1 MASHTCRGKLPRLL
15 FRATAATVMSLRILR
30 FHRFQA
36 LHGNSISILRL
47 SLSRTRL
54 SQLSKLKTSRVARQW
69 LRCPRTIITQ
79 SFKSGARNEWFC
91 SKPIIPIKLKKSI
104 SNWLF
109 FTFPT
114 TYLSISRLFL
124 IVESLFFLL
133 IIISDSFTFFFFT
146 EESSALALTTRFLF
160 YFRLPSNI
168 QSIFNKPSEFFINS
182 VFVFSVFSSSFK
194 MQVLL

>member
-109 FTFPT
+109 FYF
-114 TYLSISRLFL
+114 
-124 IVESLFFLL
+124 
-133 IIISDSFTFFFFT
+133 SDD
-146 EESSALALTTRFLF
+146 L
-160 YFRLPSNI
+160 
-168 QSIFNKPSEFFINS
+168 FINLT
-182 VFVFSVFSSSFK
+182 FVPDCREPILFAHYHQRQFH
-194 MQVLL
+194 VLLLHRRIFSARSD